1 MLTTLRTT
9 LKALETQLATQKAT
23 YSEYYNSVFMK
34 QVNDLNA
41 IVSSTL
47 SEMGIDN
54 YTVNFS
60 NSYCTIFLRNLE
72 SNMHTSSNKIE
83 LYYNLPW
90 RTKIEEI
97 ISGAKEKPINVLEL
111 SFFGSRCNG
120 SDIDIRTYL
129 QRVGQVATSLPT
141 IEKKYF
147 DWYIEYKS
155 YETAL
160 YLIDEESTKTSE
172 AIYKVKNEIRELEL
186 AKYKKPGFKCE
197 IKSSKKTRYIEDSS
211 LELCDEQHSILL
223 YFGRS
228 KWDRVHVITFEII
241 EIKKNKV
248 TLNYTHTSGDSSNTI
263 TVTMKYFEEFIAQVY
278 RWQTE
283 GANESTQESIKR
295 FERFQER
302 QKAA

>member
-23 YSEYYNSVFMK
+23 YSEYYNLVFLK
-34 QVNDLNA
+34 QVNDLND
-41 IVSSTL
+41 IVSGTL

-72 SNMHTSSNKIE
+72 SNMHTNSNKIE

-97 ISGAKEKPINVLEL
+97 ISGTEEKPINVLEL

-120 SDIDIRTYL
+120 SDIDTRIYL
-129 QRVGQVATSLPT
+129 QRVGIVATSLPA

-147 DWYIEYKS
+147 DWYIEYSS

-160 YLIDEESTKTSE
+160 HAVDEETNKTAA
-172 AIYKVKNEIRELEL
+172 AIYKVQSR
-186 AKYKKPGFKCE
+186 
-197 IKSSKKTRYIEDSS
+197 
-211 LELCDEQHSILL
+211 
-223 YFGRS
+223 RS
-228 KWDRVHVITFEII
+228 R
-241 EIKKNKV
+241 
-248 TLNYTHTSGDSSNTI
+248 GD
-263 TVTMKYFEEFIAQVY
+263 
-278 RWQTE
+278 
-283 GANESTQESIKR
+283 
-295 FERFQER
+295 
-302 QKAA
+302 